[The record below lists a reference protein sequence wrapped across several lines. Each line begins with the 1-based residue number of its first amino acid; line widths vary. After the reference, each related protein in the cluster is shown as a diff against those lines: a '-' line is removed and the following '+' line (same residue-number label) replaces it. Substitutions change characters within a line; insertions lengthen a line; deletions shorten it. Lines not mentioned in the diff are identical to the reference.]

1 VTQEFH
7 VSVTPVGN
15 DRYLV
20 RTERVAP
27 GVPLAE
33 EQLTWAVEDWLAQAR
48 QLMNNPLLSLLQG
61 DPARVTPGEHPLDR
75 LPHPPTSADLN
86 QSSLSLVALGQQL
99 YSAIFQGTLRDSWVT
114 AQGIAQHRG
123 EALRLRLG
131 VKGTLLPRLPWEVL
145 YSNDMPIER
154 VQSSLPLASG
164 THVIFSRYQPGARLV
179 GDGAAL
185 TIEPDQP
192 LRILMVISAPTD
204 QERLELQHEVNHLQQ
219 ELRSQSIA
227 DGTAAPDIQLTI
239 LSQPGR
245 EQLTQALEQ
254 GQFQVLHYAGHS
266 DMGVAG
272 GSLYLVNSR
281 TGLTEILSGD
291 DLAGLLV
298 NNGVRLAVF
307 NSCRGAHMAAE
318 PKGERDRNLAEALV
332 SRGIPA
338 VLAMAEQIPDHV
350 ALTLTWLFYR
360 NLKQGYPVDLS
371 LSRARQGLISTYGS
385 NQLYWALPIL
395 YQHPE
400 FDGYLTPGDRNF
412 DNPADRLVLMPQG
425 YSALPIAAVEPA
437 PDLPLAPEPGEE
449 EMVWN
454 AVLEEDDLGDWAD
467 DLEYPEDGD
476 EEDAEVVADLLGQ
489 LNLRPLPG
497 ISERVAAQIP
507 QGASLSKPPVRSA
520 RQEPVPQ
527 PPLRSEAASNTQI
540 NAQITVLDPSPLTT
554 QQDAAVETYVPP
566 VQHIPVESLQGKRTD
581 SQKYSSHRSMAKPGL
596 GAVERKALLPFA
608 GAAGALAIALLGYWL
623 APQVQWA
630 GLLSKI
636 PDAPSLLATNQD
648 LQNRETRELTAI
660 ATDRFTK
667 GQLPEGN
674 QALSILLDRGA
685 LPEAAA
691 IIQAIPTA
699 QVDDPRVSYLRGRL
713 AWQSIQTGNPDYQI
727 SDVVRDWESAV
738 KAQPDAVEFHKAL
751 GFAYYAQNRPREAIQ
766 AWADAL
772 DILEVRPASSG
783 EASEAIE
790 VPDATNAQP
799 DAETL
804 TIYAGIALAL
814 RQVVNDPN
822 QPQAD
827 LSGKANKIYQMVLSR
842 DPVNF
847 LPQALGKSWLWSESA
862 IKDWQALAQ
871 ES

>member
-1 VTQEFH
+1 MTQEFH

-33 EQLTWAVEDWLAQAR
+33 EQVNWAVEDWLAQAR

-61 DPARVTPGEHPLDR
+61 DRPTSSKLSPNQNHSPL
-75 LPHPPTSADLN
+75 HPPTSADLA

-99 YSAIFQGTLRDSWVT
+99 YSAVFQGTLRDSWVT

-131 VKGTLLPRLPWEVL
+131 VKGTLLPRLPWEIF

-154 VQSSLPLASG
+154 VQRSLPLASG
-164 THVIFSRYQPGARLV
+164 INVIFSRYQPGARLV

-185 TIEPDQP
+185 TLEPDQP

-204 QERLELQHEVNHLQQ
+204 QERLELQREVNQLQQ
-219 ELRSQSIA
+219 ELRIQPIA
-227 DGTAAPDIQLTI
+227 EGTTSPDIQLTI

-266 DMGVAG
+266 DLGVAG
-272 GSLYLVNSR
+272 GSLYLVNNR

-307 NSCRGAHMAAE
+307 NSCRGSYTAAE
-318 PKGERDRNLAEALV
+318 PKGDRDRNLAEALV

-338 VLAMAEQIPDHV
+338 VLAMAEQIPDNV

-400 FDGYLTPGDRNF
+400 FDGYLTPSDRNF
-412 DNPADRLVLMPQG
+412 GNPADRLLLMPQS
-425 YSALPIAAVEPA
+425 YNSLPVAEAASLSN
-437 PDLPLAPEPGEE
+437 LPLPPEPGEE

-467 DLEYPEDGD
+467 DLEYPDESD
-476 EEDAEVVADLLGQ
+476 EEDAELVADLLGQ
-489 LNLRPLPG
+489 MTSRSPISTPHSSLPPDPARQDAEPSAALHSDTASVASMTLLNPSNLTPKEDSAAVQVLTSSTDPTPIEKSRGNQSKTPAQK
-497 ISERVAAQIP
+497 RVNTTRF
-507 QGASLSKPPVRSA
+507 GSA
-520 RQEPVPQ
+520 RQ
-527 PPLRSEAASNTQI
+527 
-540 NAQITVLDPSPLTT
+540 
-554 QQDAAVETYVPP
+554 
-566 VQHIPVESLQGKRTD
+566 
-581 SQKYSSHRSMAKPGL
+581 
-596 GAVERKALLPFA
+596 KALLPLV

-623 APQVQWA
+623 MPQSQWA
-630 GLLSKI
+630 GLVSKI
-636 PDAPSLLATNQD
+636 PHAPTLLGTTQD
-648 LQNRETRELTAI
+648 LQSKETEELVAI
-660 ATDRFTK
+660 ARDRLKRGNF
-667 GQLPEGN
+667 PEGE
-674 QALSILLDRGA
+674 QALGILLDRGA
-685 LPEAAA
+685 LLEATA
-691 IIQAIPTA
+691 IIQSIPPEKFDT
-699 QVDDPRVSYLRGRL
+699 PGLSYLRGRL
-713 AWQSIQTGNPDYQI
+713 AWQSMQAGNSEYLL
-727 SDVVRDWESAV
+727 SDVVRDWERAA
-738 KAQPDAVEFHKAL
+738 KAQPNSAEYYKAL
-751 GFAYYAQNRPREAIQ
+751 GFAYYAQNRPREAID
-766 AWADAL
+766 AWANAR
-772 DILEVRPASSG
+772 DILEVRQKTS
-783 EASEAIE
+783 EASPSNA
-790 VPDATNAQP
+790 ATSATRVSNP
-799 DAETL
+799 SGSRTDPETL

-814 RQVVNDPN
+814 RQVVNDPT
-822 QPQAD
+822 QPQTN
-827 LSGKANKIYQMVLSR
+827 LSGKASKIYQMVMR
-842 DPVNF
+842 NDPVNF
-847 LPQALGKSWLWSESA
+847 QPQALNQKWLWSKSA
-862 IKDWQALAQ
+862 IQDWQTLAQ

>member
-1 VTQEFH
+1 MTQEFH

-33 EQLTWAVEDWLAQAR
+33 EQVSWAVEDWLAQAR

-61 DPARVTPGEHPLDR
+61 DRATINKLPLNQ
-75 LPHPPTSADLN
+75 PTSADLT

-131 VKGTLLPRLPWEVL
+131 VKGALLPRLPWEVF

-164 THVIFSRYQPGARLV
+164 INVIFSRYQPGARLV

-204 QERLELQHEVNHLQQ
+204 QERLDLQREVNQLQQ
-219 ELRSQSIA
+219 ELWTQPIA
-227 DGTAAPDIQLTI
+227 EGTASPDMQLTI
-239 LSQPGR
+239 LNQPGR

-254 GQFQVLHYAGHS
+254 GQYQVLHYAGHS
-266 DMGVAG
+266 DLGVAG
-272 GSLYLVNSR
+272 GSLYLVNNR

-307 NSCRGAHMAAE
+307 NSCRGAHTAAE
-318 PKGERDRNLAEALV
+318 PKGDRDRNLAEALV

-338 VLAMAEQIPDHV
+338 VLAMAEQIPDNV

-360 NLKQGYPVDLS
+360 NLKQGYPIDLS

-395 YQHPE
+395 YLHPE

-412 DNPADRLVLMPQG
+412 DNPADRLVLMPHG
-425 YSALPIAAVEPA
+425 FSSLPVVEAASLT
-437 PDLPLAPEPGEE
+437 DLPLPAEPGEE

-467 DLEYPEDGD
+467 DLEYPEESD
-476 EEDAEVVADLLGQ
+476 EEDAELVADLLGQ
-489 LNLRPLPG
+489 LTPRAASQIPPRSPLP
-497 ISERVAAQIP
+497 SPMPSTA
-507 QGASLSKPPVRSA
+507 PVRQSVD
-520 RQEPVPQ
+520 QDVHQDLEP
-527 PPLRSEAASNTQI
+527 PPAIPAAAPPNVTLAKPSNLALPEET
-540 NAQITVLDPSPLTT
+540 
-554 QQDAAVETYVPP
+554 AAVQTINLPLQP
-566 VQHIPVESLQGKRTD
+566 IPVESLKGHRVKAKSPKRASKT
-581 SQKYSSHRSMAKPGL
+581 RL
-596 GAVERKALLPFA
+596 GTAGRKAMLPFV
-608 GAAGALAIALLGYWL
+608 GAAGAVAIALLSYWL
-623 APQVQWA
+623 VPQVQWA
-630 GLLSKI
+630 TLLSKV
-636 PDAPSLLATNQD
+636 PLAPALLGTTQD
-648 LQNRETRELTAI
+648 LQNKETKELTAI
-660 ATDRFTK
+660 ASDRFNK
-667 GQLPEGN
+667 GQLPEGE
-674 QALSILLDRGA
+674 QALGILLNRGA
-685 LPEAAA
+685 LLEAAA
-691 IIQAIPTA
+691 IIQSIPAEKTDA
-699 QVDDPRVSYLRGRL
+699 PGISYLRGRL
-713 AWQSIQTGNPDYQI
+713 AWQSMQSGNPDYQL
-727 SDVVRDWESAV
+727 SDAVRDWESAA
-738 KAQPDAVEFHKAL
+738 KAQPSAVEYHEAL
-751 GFAYYAQNRPREAIQ
+751 GFAYYAQNRPRDAIQ
-766 AWADAL
+766 AWTDAL
-772 DILEVRPASSG
+772 DILEVRQKT
-783 EASEAIE
+783 
-790 VPDATNAQP
+790 PDASPNQATQSTTRLP
-799 DAETL
+799 DSLSNRTDQETL

-814 RQVVNDPN
+814 QQSVNDPT
-822 QPQAD
+822 QPQTN
-827 LSGKANKIYQMVLSR
+827 LSSKATKIYQMVLGN

-847 LPQALGKSWLWSESA
+847 QPQALSKNWLWSESA
-862 IKDWQALAQ
+862 IKDWQTLAR

>member
-1 VTQEFH
+1 MTQEFH

-33 EQLTWAVEDWLAQAR
+33 EQVNWAVEDWLAQAR

-61 DPARVTPGEHPLDR
+61 DRTTTDKLPLN
-75 LPHPPTSADLN
+75 PSTSADLT

-131 VKGTLLPRLPWEVL
+131 VKGALLPRLPWEVF

-164 THVIFSRYQPGARLV
+164 INVIFSRYQPGARLV
-179 GDGAAL
+179 GDGASL

-204 QERLELQHEVNHLQQ
+204 QERLELQREVNHLQQ
-219 ELRSQSIA
+219 ELRTQPIA
-227 DGTAAPDIQLTI
+227 DGTASPDIQLTI

-254 GQFQVLHYAGHS
+254 GQYQVLHYAGHS
-266 DMGVAG
+266 DLGVAG
-272 GSLYLVNSR
+272 GSLYLVNNR

-307 NSCRGAHMAAE
+307 NSCRGAYTAAE
-318 PKGERDRNLAEALV
+318 PKGDRDRNLAEALV

-338 VLAMAEQIPDHV
+338 VLAMAEQIPDNV

-360 NLKQGYPVDLS
+360 NLKQGYPIDLS

-412 DNPADRLVLMPQG
+412 DNPADRLVLMPHG
-425 YSALPIAAVEPA
+425 FSSLPVAEAASLSN
-437 PDLPLAPEPGEE
+437 LPLPAEPGEE

-467 DLEYPEDGD
+467 DLEYPEESD
-476 EEDAEVVADLLGQ
+476 EEDAELVADLLGQ
-489 LNLRPLPG
+489 LTPR
-497 ISERVAAQIP
+497 AASQIP
-507 QGASLSKPPVRSA
+507 PRSPFPTPSTAPVRQASA
-520 RQEPVPQ
+520 HQDAEPT
-527 PPLRSEAASNTQI
+527 PPLHSSGTAPTGITLANPSNLVQGET
-540 NAQITVLDPSPLTT
+540 
-554 QQDAAVETYVPP
+554 AAVQTLSPP
-566 VQHIPVESLQGKRTD
+566 IQPILVEPLRGHRVEVV
-581 SQKYSSHRSMAKPGL
+581 SQKRSSRTRFGSAG
-596 GAVERKALLPFA
+596 RKVILPFV

-623 APQVQWA
+623 VPQAQWA
-630 GLLSKI
+630 ALLSKV
-636 PDAPSLLATNQD
+636 PLAPALLRGAQD
-648 LQNRETRELTAI
+648 LQNKETKELTAI
-660 ATDRFTK
+660 ASDRFNK
-667 GQLPEGN
+667 GQLPEGE
-674 QALSILLDRGA
+674 QALGILLDRGA
-685 LPEAAA
+685 LLEATA
-691 IIQAIPTA
+691 IVQSISAEK
-699 QVDDPRVSYLRGRL
+699 VDAPGISYLRGRL
-713 AWQSIQTGNPDYQI
+713 GWQSMQSGNPDYQI
-727 SDVVRDWESAV
+727 SDVVRDWESAA
-738 KAQPDAVEFHKAL
+738 KAQPNSVEYHQAL

-772 DILEVRPASSG
+772 DILEVRQKTLDDSPHQ
-783 EASEAIE
+783 
-790 VPDATNAQP
+790 ATNSATRLPGSSSSHTDQ
-799 DAETL
+799 ETL

-814 RQVVNDPN
+814 NQVVNDPT
-822 QPQAD
+822 QPQTN
-827 LSGKANKIYQMVLSR
+827 LSSKASKIYQMVLR
-842 DPVNF
+842 NDPVNF
-847 LPQALGKSWLWSESA
+847 QPQALGKNWLWSESA
-862 IKDWQALAQ
+862 IKDWQTLAR

>member
-1 VTQEFH
+1 MTQEFH

-33 EQLTWAVEDWLAQAR
+33 EQVSWAVEDWLAQAR
-48 QLMNNPLLSLLQG
+48 HLMNNPLLSLLQG
-61 DPARVTPGEHPLDR
+61 DRATTDKLPLN
-75 LPHPPTSADLN
+75 PPTSADLT

-99 YSAIFQGTLRDSWVT
+99 YGAIFQGTLRDSWVT

-131 VKGTLLPRLPWEVL
+131 VKGVLLPRLPWEVF

-154 VQSSLPLASG
+154 VQSGLPLASG
-164 THVIFSRYQPGARLV
+164 INVIFSRYQPGARLA
-179 GDGAAL
+179 GDGASL

-204 QERLELQHEVNHLQQ
+204 QERLELQREVNHLQQ
-219 ELRSQSIA
+219 ELRTQPIA
-227 DGTAAPDIQLTI
+227 EGVAAPDIQLTI

-254 GQFQVLHYAGHS
+254 GQYQVLHYAGHS
-266 DMGVAG
+266 DLGVAG
-272 GSLYLVNSR
+272 GSLYLVNNR

-307 NSCRGAHMAAE
+307 NSCRGAHTAAE
-318 PKGERDRNLAEALV
+318 PKGDRDRNLAEALV

-338 VLAMAEQIPDHV
+338 VLAMAEQIPDNV

-395 YQHPE
+395 YQHPD
-400 FDGYLTPGDRNF
+400 FDGYLTLGDRNF
-412 DNPADRLVLMPQG
+412 DNPADRLVLMPHG
-425 YSALPIAAVEPA
+425 FSSLPVAEAASLSN
-437 PDLPLAPEPGEE
+437 LPLPAEPGEE

-467 DLEYPEDGD
+467 DLEYPEESD
-476 EEDAEVVADLLGQ
+476 EEDAELVADLLGQ
-489 LNLRPLPG
+489 LTPR
-497 ISERVAAQIP
+497 AASQIP
-507 QGASLSKPPVRSA
+507 PG
-520 RQEPVPQ
+520 
-527 PPLRSEAASNTQI
+527 
-540 NAQITVLDPSPLTT
+540 SPLFTPST
-554 QQDAAVETYVPP
+554 VPVSTVPVYQASAHQDAESNLPIHSGTAPTGITLLSPSNLAFQKDTAAVQTVTPP
-566 VQHIPVESLQGKRTD
+566 VQPIPIKSLKGEQAEATQKRPTRTRFG
-581 SQKYSSHRSMAKPGL
+581 SAGQ
-596 GAVERKALLPFA
+596 KALLPFV
-608 GAAGALAIALLGYWL
+608 GAAGALAIALLSYWL
-623 APQVQWA
+623 VPQVQWA
-630 GLLSKI
+630 ALLSKI
-636 PDAPSLLATNQD
+636 PNAPALLGGTQD
-648 LQNRETRELTAI
+648 LQNKETQELTAI
-660 ATDRFTK
+660 ASDRFNK
-667 GQLPEGN
+667 GQLPEGE
-674 QALSILLDRGA
+674 QALGILLDRGA
-685 LPEAAA
+685 LLEATA
-691 IIQAIPTA
+691 IIQSLPAEK
-699 QVDDPRVSYLRGRL
+699 VDEPGISYLRGRL
-713 AWQSIQTGNPDYQI
+713 AWQSMQAGNPDYQV
-727 SDVVRDWESAV
+727 SDAVRDWESAA
-738 KAQPDAVEFHKAL
+738 KAQPNSVEYHQAL

-772 DILEVRPASSG
+772 DILEVRQKTLDSSPNPATSS
-783 EASEAIE
+783 ATRL
-790 VPDATNAQP
+790 PDPADSHTNQA
-799 DAETL
+799 TL

-814 RQVVNDPN
+814 RQAVNDPT
-822 QPQAD
+822 QPQTN
-827 LSGKANKIYQMVLSR
+827 LSSKASKIYQMVLR
-842 DPVNF
+842 NDPVNF
-847 LPQALGKSWLWSESA
+847 QPQALSKNWLWSESA
-862 IKDWQALAQ
+862 IKDWQTLAR

>member
-1 VTQEFH
+1 MTQEFH

-15 DRYLV
+15 NRYLV

-33 EQLTWAVEDWLAQAR
+33 EQVSWAVEDWLAQAR

-61 DPARVTPGEHPLDR
+61 DLLQISPGARATPHN
-75 LPHPPTSADLN
+75 LPHSPPTSADLT

-131 VKGTLLPRLPWEVL
+131 VKGALLPRLPWEVF

-164 THVIFSRYQPGARLV
+164 INVIFSRYQPGARLV
-179 GDGAAL
+179 GDGTAL

-204 QERLELQHEVNHLQQ
+204 QERLELQREVNQLQQ
-219 ELRSQSIA
+219 ELRTQPIA
-227 DGTAAPDIQLTI
+227 EGTASPDIQVTI
-239 LSQPGR
+239 LNQPGR

-254 GQFQVLHYAGHS
+254 GQYQVLHYAGHS
-266 DMGVAG
+266 DLGVSG
-272 GSLYLVNSR
+272 GSLYLVNNR

-307 NSCRGAHMAAE
+307 NSCRGAYTAAE
-318 PKGERDRNLAEALV
+318 PKGDRDRNLAEALV

-338 VLAMAEQIPDHV
+338 VLAMAEQIPDNV

-360 NLKQGYPVDLS
+360 NLKQGYPIDLS

-425 YSALPIAAVEPA
+425 YNSLPVAEAASLSN
-437 PDLPLAPEPGEE
+437 LPLPPEPGEE

-467 DLEYPEDGD
+467 DLEYPEESD
-476 EEDAEVVADLLGQ
+476 EEDAELVAGLLGQ
-489 LNLRPLPG
+489 LTPRSPIPLLP
-497 ISERVAAQIP
+497 
-507 QGASLSKPPVRSA
+507 LTPVRQASA
-520 RQEPVPQ
+520 PQEAAPNPT
-527 PPLRSEAASNTQI
+527 LRSDPTPIGITLSN
-540 NAQITVLDPSPLTT
+540 PSNLAPQT
-554 QQDAAVETYVPP
+554 DSAAVQVLTPP
-566 VQHIPVESLQGKRTD
+566 AQPISAESLKGNRIETDPQKRSGKPRFE
-581 SQKYSSHRSMAKPGL
+581 SAQ
-596 GAVERKALLPFA
+596 RKALLPFA
-608 GAAGALAIALLGYWL
+608 GAAGAVAIALLSYWL
-623 APQVQWA
+623 VPQVQWA
-630 GLLSKI
+630 TLLSKI
-636 PDAPSLLATNQD
+636 PNAPALLGTTQD
-648 LQNRETRELTAI
+648 LQNQEPKELTAI
-660 ATDRFTK
+660 ASDRFNK
-667 GQLPEGN
+667 GNLPEGE
-674 QALSILLDRGA
+674 QALGVLLDRGA
-685 LPEAAA
+685 LVEATA
-691 IIQAIPTA
+691 IIESIPA
-699 QVDDPRVSYLRGRL
+699 EKSDAPGVSYLRGRL
-713 AWQSIQTGNPDYQI
+713 AWQSMQTGNPDYLL
-727 SDVVRDWESAV
+727 SDVIRDWESAT
-738 KAQPDAVEFHKAL
+738 KAQPNSVEYHKAL

-772 DILEVRPASSG
+772 DILEVRQKTPA
-783 EASEAIE
+783 AS
-790 VPDATNAQP
+790 PSQATNSTTPLSKASDGQT
-799 DAETL
+799 DRETL

-814 RQVVNDPN
+814 HQVVNDPT
-822 QPQAD
+822 QPQTN
-827 LSGKANKIYQMVLSR
+827 LSGKASKIYQMVLR
-842 DPVNF
+842 NDPVNF
-847 LPQALGKSWLWSESA
+847 QPQALSKNWLWSESA
-862 IKDWQALAQ
+862 IKDWLTLAQ

>member
-15 DRYLV
+15 ERYLV

-33 EQLTWAVEDWLAQAR
+33 EQVNWAVEDWLAQTR
-48 QLMNNPLLSLLQG
+48 QLTNNPLLSLLQG
-61 DPARVTPGEHPLDR
+61 DRATTDKLPLN
-75 LPHPPTSADLN
+75 PPTSADLT

-131 VKGTLLPRLPWEVL
+131 VKGALLPRLPWEVF

-164 THVIFSRYQPGARLV
+164 INVIFSRYQPGARLV
-179 GDGAAL
+179 GDGAPL

-204 QERLELQHEVNHLQQ
+204 QERLELQREVNQLQQ
-219 ELRSQSIA
+219 ELATQPIA
-227 DGTAAPDIQLTI
+227 EGIASPDIQLTI

-254 GQFQVLHYAGHS
+254 GQYQVLHYAGHS
-266 DMGVAG
+266 DLGVAG
-272 GSLYLVNSR
+272 GSLYLVNNR

-307 NSCRGAHMAAE
+307 NSCRGAHTAAE
-318 PKGERDRNLAEALV
+318 PKGDRDRNLAEALV

-338 VLAMAEQIPDHV
+338 VLAMAEQIPDNV

-400 FDGYLTPGDRNF
+400 FDGYLTPGDRTF
-412 DNPADRLVLMPQG
+412 DNPADRLVLMPHG
-425 YSALPIAAVEPA
+425 FSSLPVAEAASLSN
-437 PDLPLAPEPGEE
+437 LPLPAEPGEE
-449 EMVWN
+449 EMVWS
-454 AVLEEDDLGDWAD
+454 AVLDDDDLGDWAD
-467 DLEYPEDGD
+467 DLEYPEESD
-476 EEDAEVVADLLGQ
+476 EEDAELVADLLGQ
-489 LNLRPLPG
+489 LTPRAASQIPPRSPLPPAPT
-497 ISERVAAQIP
+497 V
-507 QGASLSKPPVRSA
+507 
-520 RQEPVPQ
+520 PVPQ
-527 PPLRSEAASNTQI
+527 AFVRQDAEPTPPLHSD
-540 NAQITVLDPSPLTT
+540 LDPTGITLVNPSSALQEDTATVQTLRLPIQPIQVEPLKEPWTE
-554 QQDAAVETYVPP
+554 A
-566 VQHIPVESLQGKRTD
+566 ESKRADKT
-581 SQKYSSHRSMAKPGL
+581 RL
-596 GAVERKALLPFA
+596 GSVERKAMLPFI

-623 APQVQWA
+623 MPQLQWA
-630 GLLSKI
+630 AILSK
-636 PDAPSLLATNQD
+636 APLAPAILGTTQD
-648 LQNRETRELTAI
+648 LQNKETTELTAI
-660 ATDRFTK
+660 ASDRFNK
-667 GQLPEGN
+667 GQLPEGE
-674 QALSILLDRGA
+674 QALEILLDRGA
-685 LPEAAA
+685 LLEATA
-691 IIQAIPTA
+691 IIQSVPAEKSAAPG
-699 QVDDPRVSYLRGRL
+699 VSYLRGRL
-713 AWQSIQTGNPDYQI
+713 AWQSMQSGNPEYQL
-727 SDVVRDWESAV
+727 SDAVRDWESAA
-738 KAQPDAVEFHKAL
+738 KAQPTSVEYHEAL
-751 GFAYYAQNRPREAIQ
+751 GFAYYAQNRPRKAIQ

-772 DILEVRPASSG
+772 NILEVRQKAVDASLNQ
-783 EASEAIE
+783 
-790 VPDATNAQP
+790 ATNSATRLSEQSGNRT
-799 DAETL
+799 DQKTL

-814 RQVVNDPN
+814 RQSVNDPT
-822 QPQAD
+822 QPQTN
-827 LSGKANKIYQMVLSR
+827 LSSKASKIYQMVLR
-842 DPVNF
+842 NDPVNF
-847 LPQALGKSWLWSESA
+847 QPQALSKNWLWSESA
-862 IKDWQALAQ
+862 IKDWQTLAR

>member
-33 EQLTWAVEDWLAQAR
+33 EQVHWAVEDWLAQAR

-61 DPARVTPGEHPLDR
+61 DRATPDNLPLN
-75 LPHPPTSADLN
+75 PPTSADLI

-131 VKGTLLPRLPWEVL
+131 VKGTLLPRLPWEVF
-145 YSNDMPIER
+145 YSNDMPTER
-154 VQSSLPLASG
+154 VQSNLPLASG
-164 THVIFSRYQPGARLV
+164 INVIFSRYQPGARLV
-179 GDGAAL
+179 GDGATL

-192 LRILMVISAPTD
+192 LRLLMVISAPTD
-204 QERLELQHEVNHLQQ
+204 QKRLELQREVNQLQQ
-219 ELRSQSIA
+219 ELRTQPIA
-227 DGTAAPDIQLTI
+227 EGTASPDIQLTI

-254 GQFQVLHYAGHS
+254 GQYHVLHYAGHS
-266 DMGVAG
+266 DLGAAG
-272 GSLYLVNSR
+272 GSLYLVNNR
-281 TGLTEILSGD
+281 TGLAEILSGD

-307 NSCRGAHMAAE
+307 NSCRGAHTAVE
-318 PKGERDRNLAEALV
+318 PKGDRDRNLAEALV

-425 YSALPIAAVEPA
+425 YNSLPVAEAASLSN
-437 PDLPLAPEPGEE
+437 LPLPPEPGEE

-454 AVLEEDDLGDWAD
+454 AVIDDIEEDDLGDWAD
-467 DLEYPEDGD
+467 DLEYPEESD
-476 EEDAEVVADLLGQ
+476 EEDAELVANLLGQ
-489 LNLRPLPG
+489 LTPRSPVTPPSAPSVRPD
-497 ISERVAAQIP
+497 ST
-507 QGASLSKPPVRSA
+507 
-520 RQEPVPQ
+520 RQDPAPTLH
-527 PPLRSEAASNTQI
+527 PDIASNI
-540 NAQITVLDPSPLTT
+540 PRLNPSNLAP
-554 QQDAAVETYVPP
+554 QEDSAAVQTLTPP
-566 VQHIPVESLQGKRTD
+566 TQPTPVAPLKGNWVGTPAQKRPGKIRFG
-581 SQKYSSHRSMAKPGL
+581 SAGQ
-596 GAVERKALLPFA
+596 KALLPFV
-608 GAAGALAIALLGYWL
+608 GAAGALAIALLSYWL
-623 APQVQWA
+623 VPQVPWA
-630 GLLSKI
+630 SLMSKI
-636 PDAPSLLATNQD
+636 PNAPALLDPTQD
-648 LQNRETRELTAI
+648 LQNQETKELTAI
-660 ATDRFTK
+660 ASDRFNK
-667 GQLPEGN
+667 DQLPEGE
-674 QALSILLDRGA
+674 QALGILLDRGA
-685 LPEAAA
+685 LLEAAA
-691 IIQAIPTA
+691 IIQSLPAEKSDAPGI
-699 QVDDPRVSYLRGRL
+699 SYLRGRL
-713 AWQSIQTGNPDYQI
+713 AWQSMQAGNPDYQL
-727 SDVVRDWESAV
+727 SDVIRDWESAA
-738 KAQPDAVEFHKAL
+738 KAQPDSVEYHEAL
-751 GFAYYAQNRPREAIQ
+751 GFAYYAQNRPREAIE
-766 AWADAL
+766 AWANAR
-772 DILEVRPASSG
+772 DILEVRQKT
-783 EASEAIE
+783 
-790 VPDATNAQP
+790 PDALPDHATNGATRVSNTSGSHADQQ
-799 DAETL
+799 TL

-814 RQVVNDPN
+814 RQVVNDPT
-822 QPQAD
+822 QPQTN
-827 LSGKANKIYQMVLSR
+827 LSGKASKIYQMVLR
-842 DPVNF
+842 NDPVNF
-847 LPQALGKSWLWSESA
+847 QPQALSKNWLWSESA
-862 IKDWQALAQ
+862 IKDWQTLAR

>member
-33 EQLTWAVEDWLAQAR
+33 EQLTWAVEDWLAQTR

-61 DPARVTPGEHPLDR
+61 DVSRLATGDHPLDK
-75 LPHPPTSADLN
+75 LSHPPISADLN

-204 QERLELQHEVNHLQQ
+204 QERLELQREVNQLQQ
-219 ELRSQSIA
+219 ELRTQTIE
-227 DGTAAPDIQLTI
+227 GAADIQLTL

-254 GQFQVLHYAGHS
+254 GQYQVLHYAGHS
-266 DMGVAG
+266 DLGVSG

-307 NSCRGAHMAAE
+307 NSCRGAHTAAE
-318 PKGERDRNLAEALV
+318 PKGQRDRNLAEALV

-350 ALTLTWLFYR
+350 ALSLTWLFYR
-360 NLKQGYPVDLS
+360 NLKQGYPIDLS

-412 DNPADRLVLMPQG
+412 DNPADRLVLMPPG
-425 YSALPIAAVEPA
+425 YNSLPIAETP
-437 PDLPLAPEPGEE
+437 PNLPLPPEPGEE

-454 AVLEEDDLGDWAD
+454 AVLEEEDDLGEWAD
-467 DLEYPEDGD
+467 DLEYPEESDD
-476 EEDAEVVADLLGQ
+476 EDAEVVAGLLGE
-489 LNLRPLPG
+489 LNLR
-497 ISERVAAQIP
+497 AAVQIP
-507 QGASLSKPPVRSA
+507 QGSSLPP
-520 RQEPVPQ
+520 EPPRPIQ
-527 PPLRSEAASNTQI
+527 RPDAAPNPALRSDAPSG
-540 NAQITVLDPSPLTT
+540 ITLLDPSPLTV
-554 QQDAAVETYVPP
+554 QEDAEDAAMQTYIPP
-566 VQHIPVESLQGKRTD
+566 VQHIPIESLQSKHTTA
-581 SQKYSSHRSMAKPGL
+581 QNKNRSARKPGL
-596 GAVERKALLPFA
+596 GSVERKALLPFV

-623 APQVQWA
+623 APQMQWL

-636 PDAPSLLATNQD
+636 PSAPPTLLSASPELKNKDTK
-648 LQNRETRELTAI
+648 ELTAI
-660 ATDRFTK
+660 ASDRFIK
-667 GQLPEGN
+667 GQIPEGN
-674 QALSILLDRGA
+674 QALSALLDRGA
-685 LPEAAA
+685 LIEAAA
-691 IIQAIPTA
+691 ILQSIP
-699 QVDDPRVSYLRGRL
+699 QEKVDDPGVSYLRGRL
-713 AWQSIQTGNPDYQI
+713 GWQSVQTGNTDYQL

-738 KAQPDAVEFHKAL
+738 KAQPDAVEYHKAL
-751 GFAYYAQNRPREAIQ
+751 GFAYYAQNRPQDALL
-766 AWADAL
+766 AWADARNVWEL
-772 DILEVRPASSG
+772 RQKPASN
-783 EASEAIE
+783 AADTPPDSEM
-790 VPDATNAQP
+790 
-799 DAETL
+799 L
-804 TIYAGIALAL
+804 TIYAGMALAL
-814 RQVVNDPN
+814 HQVENDPN
-822 QPQAD
+822 QPQAEG
-827 LSGKANKIYQMVLSR
+827 SGKSSKVYQMVLSY

-847 LPQALGKSWLWSESA
+847 LPQSLSKSWLWSESA
-862 IKDWQALAQ
+862 IKDWQILAQ

>member
-61 DPARVTPGEHPLDR
+61 DLARVTPGEHPLDR

-99 YSAIFQGTLRDSWVT
+99 YSAVFQGTLRDSWVT

-219 ELRSQSIA
+219 ELRSQAIA
-227 DGTAAPDIQLTI
+227 DGTSAPDIQLTI

-245 EQLTQALEQ
+245 EQLTQSLEQ

-425 YSALPIAAVEPA
+425 YNSLPIAEAEPTL
-437 PDLPLAPEPGEE
+437 DLPAAPEPGEE

-467 DLEYPEDGD
+467 DLEYPEESDD
-476 EEDAEVVADLLGQ
+476 EDAEVVADLLGQ
-489 LNLRPLPG
+489 LNLRPPPG
-497 ISERVAAQIP
+497 VSERSRLSPPPEMPVA
-507 QGASLSKPPVRSA
+507 PVRGTT
-520 RQEPVPQ
+520 RQDPAPQ
-527 PPLRSEAASNTQI
+527 PTLRSDTSS

-554 QQDAAVETYVPP
+554 QEDAAVETFVPP

-581 SQKYSSHRSMAKPGL
+581 SQRYSSYRSTAKSGGL
-596 GAVERKALLPFA
+596 GSVERKALLPFV

-648 LQNRETRELTAI
+648 LQNRETNELTAI
-660 ATDRFTK
+660 ASDRFTK

-674 QALSILLDRGA
+674 HALGILLDRGA

-691 IIQAIPTA
+691 IIQAIPSA
-699 QVDDPRVSYLRGRL
+699 QVDDPGVSYLRGRL

-751 GFAYYAQNRPREAIQ
+751 GFAYYAQDRPREAIQ

-772 DILEVRPASSG
+772 DILEVRQPAASSG
-783 EASEAIE
+783 NTSDAIE
-790 VPDATNAQP
+790 VPDTANAES

-822 QPQAD
+822 QPQTD

-847 LPQALGKSWLWSESA
+847 LPQSLGKNWLWNESA

>member
-33 EQLTWAVEDWLAQAR
+33 EQLTWAVEDWLAQTR

-61 DPARVTPGEHPLDR
+61 DASRLATGGHPLDK

-131 VKGTLLPRLPWEVL
+131 VKGTLLPRLPWEVF

-154 VQSSLPLASG
+154 VQSSLPLAIG

-204 QERLELQHEVNHLQQ
+204 QERLELQREVNQLQQ
-219 ELRSQSIA
+219 ELRTQSIE
-227 DGTAAPDIQLTI
+227 GAADIQLTL

-266 DMGVAG
+266 DLGVSG

-307 NSCRGAHMAAE
+307 NSCRGAHTAAE
-318 PKGERDRNLAEALV
+318 PKGQRDRNLAEALV

-360 NLKQGYPVDLS
+360 NLKQGYPIDLS

-412 DNPADRLVLMPQG
+412 DNPADRLVLMPPG
-425 YSALPIAAVEPA
+425 YNSLPIAEP
-437 PDLPLAPEPGEE
+437 PPPNLPLPPEPGEE

-454 AVLEEDDLGDWAD
+454 AVLEEDDLGEWAD
-467 DLEYPEDGD
+467 DLEYPEESDD
-476 EEDAEVVADLLGQ
+476 EDAEVVADLLGK
-489 LNLRPLPG
+489 LNLRSSLPPESPRP
-497 ISERVAAQIP
+497 IQRPDA
-507 QGASLSKPPVRSA
+507 
-520 RQEPVPQ
+520 VPN
-527 PPLRSEAASNTQI
+527 PALRSDMPSG
-540 NAQITVLDPSPLTT
+540 ITLLDPSPLAT
-554 QQDAAVETYVPP
+554 QEDADQDAAMQAYMPP
-566 VQHIPVESLQGKRTD
+566 VQHIPIESLPGNRMGNAAPKRG
-581 SQKYSSHRSMAKPGL
+581 SPSVKKPGL
-596 GAVERKALLPFA
+596 GSVERKALLPFV
-608 GAAGALAIALLGYWL
+608 GAAAALAIALLGYWL
-623 APQVQWA
+623 APQMQWL

-636 PDAPSLLATNQD
+636 PSAPPTLLAASPELKNKDTK
-648 LQNRETRELTAI
+648 ELTAI
-660 ATDRFTK
+660 ASDRFTK
-667 GQLPEGN
+667 GQIAEGN
-674 QALSILLDRGA
+674 QALSALLDRGA
-685 LPEAAA
+685 LLEAAA
-691 IIQAIPTA
+691 ILQSIP
-699 QVDDPRVSYLRGRL
+699 QEKVDDPGVSYLRGRL
-713 AWQSIQTGNPDYQI
+713 GWQAFQTGNTDYQL

-738 KAQPDAVEFHKAL
+738 KAQPDAVEYHKAL
-751 GFAYYAQNRPREAIQ
+751 GFAYYAQNRPQEALQTWAEARDIWELRQ
-766 AWADAL
+766 KPTSRAADAT
-772 DILEVRPASSG
+772 
-783 EASEAIE
+783 
-790 VPDATNAQP
+790 PDP
-799 DAETL
+799 EIL
-804 TIYAGIALAL
+804 TIYAGMALAL
-814 RQVVNDPN
+814 RQVENDPN
-822 QPQAD
+822 QPQVEA
-827 LSGKANKIYQMVLSR
+827 SGKSSKVYQMVLGD

-847 LPQALGKSWLWSESA
+847 LPQALSKNWLWSESA
-862 IKDWQALAQ
+862 IKDWQMLAQ

>member
-1 VTQEFH
+1 
-7 VSVTPVGN
+7 
-15 DRYLV
+15 
-20 RTERVAP
+20 
-27 GVPLAE
+27 
-33 EQLTWAVEDWLAQAR
+33 
-48 QLMNNPLLSLLQG
+48 
-61 DPARVTPGEHPLDR
+61 
-75 LPHPPTSADLN
+75 
-86 QSSLSLVALGQQL
+86 
-99 YSAIFQGTLRDSWVT
+99 
-114 AQGIAQHRG
+114 
-123 EALRLRLG
+123 
-131 VKGTLLPRLPWEVL
+131 
-145 YSNDMPIER
+145 
-154 VQSSLPLASG
+154 
-164 THVIFSRYQPGARLV
+164 
-179 GDGAAL
+179 
-185 TIEPDQP
+185 
-192 LRILMVISAPTD
+192 
-204 QERLELQHEVNHLQQ
+204 
-219 ELRSQSIA
+219 
-227 DGTAAPDIQLTI
+227 
-239 LSQPGR
+239 
-245 EQLTQALEQ
+245 LEQ

-307 NSCRGAHMAAE
+307 NSCRGAHTAAE

-425 YSALPIAAVEPA
+425 YNSLPIAEVEPA

-467 DLEYPEDGD
+467 DLEYPEESDD
-476 EEDAEVVADLLGQ
+476 EDAEVVADLLGQ

-497 ISERVAAQIP
+497 ISERSR
-507 QGASLSKPPVRSA
+507 SLPPEPPVAPVRGTTRQDSA
-520 RQEPVPQ
+520 PKPT
-527 PPLRSEAASNTQI
+527 LRLDAGNT
-540 NAQITVLDPSPLTT
+540 QITVLDPSPLTT
-554 QQDAAVETYVPP
+554 QEDAAVEAFVPP

-581 SQKYSSHRSMAKPGL
+581 SQRYSSHRSTAKSGGL
-596 GAVERKALLPFA
+596 GSVERKALLPFA
-608 GAAGALAIALLGYWL
+608 GAAGALVIALLGYWL

-648 LQNRETRELTAI
+648 LQNRETNELTAI
-660 ATDRFTK
+660 ASDRFTK
-667 GQLPEGN
+667 GQLPEGT

-691 IIQAIPTA
+691 IIQAIPAT
-699 QVDDPRVSYLRGRL
+699 QVDDPGVSYLRGRL
-713 AWQSIQTGNPDYQI
+713 AWQSIQTGNPDYQL

-738 KAQPDAVEFHKAL
+738 KAQPDSVEFHKAL
-751 GFAYYAQNRPREAIQ
+751 GFAYYAQDRPRDALRT
-766 AWADAL
+766 WADARDL
-772 DILEVRPASSG
+772 LEMRQKSPADSPDDPSG
-783 EASEAIE
+783 AIE
-790 VPDATNAQP
+790 NADRSNVQS
-799 DAETL
+799 DSETL
-804 TIYAGIALAL
+804 TIYAGIALAV
-814 RQVVNDPN
+814 RQLVNDPI
-822 QPQAD
+822 QPVTD
-827 LSGKANKIYQMVLSR
+827 RSGKPSKIYQMVLSR
-842 DPVNF
+842 DPINF
-847 LPQALGKSWLWSESA
+847 LPQALGKNWLWNESA

>member
-1 VTQEFH
+1 MTQEFH

-33 EQLTWAVEDWLAQAR
+33 EQLTWAVEDWLAQTR

-61 DPARVTPGEHPLDR
+61 DASRLAGAHPLDK

-131 VKGTLLPRLPWEVL
+131 VKGTLLPRLPWEVF

-179 GDGAAL
+179 GDGASL

-204 QERLELQHEVNHLQQ
+204 QERLELQREVNHLQQ
-219 ELRSQSIA
+219 ELRTQAIA
-227 DGTAAPDIQLTI
+227 EGAADIHLTL

-266 DMGVAG
+266 DLGVSG
-272 GSLYLVNSR
+272 GSLYLVNNR

-307 NSCRGAHMAAE
+307 NSCRGAHTAAE

-338 VLAMAEQIPDHV
+338 VLAMAEQIPDNV

-360 NLKQGYPVDLS
+360 NLKQGYPIDLS

-425 YSALPIAAVEPA
+425 YNSSPIPEAAP
-437 PDLPLAPEPGEE
+437 PPNLPLPPEPGEE

-454 AVLEEDDLGDWAD
+454 AVLEEDDLSEWSD
-467 DLEYPEDGD
+467 DLEYLEESDD
-476 EEDAEVVADLLGQ
+476 EDAEVVVDLLGQ
-489 LNLRPLPG
+489 LNLRSSLP
-497 ISERVAAQIP
+497 
-507 QGASLSKPPVRSA
+507 PPR
-520 RQEPVPQ
+520 PVTPR
-527 PPLRSEAASNTQI
+527 PNVTPGLRSDVPPSTASG
-540 NAQITVLDPSPLTT
+540 ITLLDPSPLTT
-554 QQDAAVETYVPP
+554 QDDAAMQTYIPP
-566 VQHIPVESLQGKRTD
+566 VQHIPIESLQGKQMG
-581 SQKYSSHRSMAKPGL
+581 SAGKKSAKKPGGL
-596 GAVERKALLPFA
+596 GSVERKVLLPFA
-608 GAAGALAIALLGYWL
+608 GAAGALVIALLGYWL
-623 APQVQWA
+623 APQVQWM

-636 PDAPSLLATNQD
+636 PNAPALSASSD
-648 LQNRETRELTAI
+648 LKNKDTKELTAI
-660 ATDRFTK
+660 ASDRFTK
-667 GQLPEGN
+667 GQIAEGN
-674 QALSILLDRGA
+674 QALSALLDRGA
-685 LPEAAA
+685 LVEAAA
-691 IIQAIPTA
+691 ILQSIPREK
-699 QVDDPRVSYLRGRL
+699 VDDPGVSFLRGRL
-713 AWQSIQTGNPDYQI
+713 GWQSFQTGNTDYQL

-738 KAQPDAVEFHKAL
+738 KAQPDSVEYHKAL
-751 GFAYYAQNRPREAIQ
+751 GFAYYAQSRPQEALQ

-772 DILEVRPASSG
+772 GILEVRQKPDGADAG
-783 EASEAIE
+783 AIE
-790 VPDATNAQP
+790 VPSGTDAASAAP
-799 DAETL
+799 DPEML

-814 RQVVNDPN
+814 RQVANDPN
-822 QPQAD
+822 QLQVSD
-827 LSGKANKIYQMVLSR
+827 SGKSSKIYQMVLSR

-847 LPQALGKSWLWSESA
+847 LPQALGKNWLWSESA
-862 IKDWQALAQ
+862 IKDWQTLAQ

>member
-33 EQLTWAVEDWLAQAR
+33 EQLTWAVEDWLAQTR

-61 DPARVTPGEHPLDR
+61 DVSRLAGEHPLDR

-86 QSSLSLVALGQQL
+86 QSSHSLVALGQQL

-131 VKGTLLPRLPWEVL
+131 VKGTLLPRLPWEVF

-204 QERLELQHEVNHLQQ
+204 LERLELQREVNHLQQ
-219 ELRSQSIA
+219 ELRTQTIA
-227 DGTAAPDIQLTI
+227 EGAADIQLTL

-266 DMGVAG
+266 DLGVSG
-272 GSLYLVNSR
+272 GSLYLVNNR

-307 NSCRGAHMAAE
+307 NSCRGAHTAAE

-338 VLAMAEQIPDHV
+338 VLAMAEQIPDNV

-360 NLKQGYPVDLS
+360 NLKQGYPIDLS

-425 YSALPIAAVEPA
+425 YQASPIAEATP
-437 PDLPLAPEPGEE
+437 PLDLLLPPEPGEE
-449 EMVWN
+449 EMVSN
-454 AVLEEDDLGDWAD
+454 AVLEEDDLGEWSD
-467 DLEYPEDGD
+467 DLEYLEESDD
-476 EEDAEVVADLLGQ
+476 EDAEVVIDLLGQ
-489 LNLRPLPG
+489 LNLRSSLPP
-497 ISERVAAQIP
+497 SP
-507 QGASLSKPPVRSA
+507 PPVTPRPVTPRSNA
-520 RQEPVPQ
+520 TPG
-527 PPLRSEAASNTQI
+527 LRSDAPTG
-540 NAQITVLDPSPLTT
+540 ITLLDPSPLTT
-554 QQDAAVETYVPP
+554 QDDAAMQTYIPP
-566 VQHIPVESLQGKRTD
+566 VQHVPIESLPGK
-581 SQKYSSHRSMAKPGL
+581 SMAATRGNSSAKKPGRL
-596 GAVERKALLPFA
+596 GSVERKALLPFA
-608 GAAGALAIALLGYWL
+608 GAAGALVVALLGYWL
-623 APQVQWA
+623 VPQVQWA

-636 PDAPSLLATNQD
+636 PNAPALSASSD
-648 LQNRETRELTAI
+648 LKNKDTKELTAI
-660 ATDRFTK
+660 ASDRYTK
-667 GQLPEGN
+667 GQVLEGN
-674 QALSILLDRGA
+674 QALSVLLDRGA
-685 LPEAAA
+685 LIEAAA
-691 IIQAIPTA
+691 ILQSVPPA
-699 QVDDPRVSYLRGRL
+699 QVDNPGVSFLRGRL
-713 AWQSIQTGNPDYQI
+713 GWQAFQTGNTDYQL

-738 KAQPDAVEFHKAL
+738 KAQPDAVEYHKAL
-751 GFAYYAQNRPREAIQ
+751 GFAYYAQSRPIEALQ
-766 AWADAL
+766 AWSDAR
-772 DILEVRPASSG
+772 DILEMRQK
-783 EASEAIE
+783 
-790 VPDATNAQP
+790 PDAASTALGS
-799 DAETL
+799 EML

-814 RQVVNDPN
+814 RQVANDPN
-822 QPQAD
+822 PLQVSDAGK
-827 LSGKANKIYQMVLSR
+827 SGKIYQMVLSR

-847 LPQALGKSWLWSESA
+847 LPQALSRNWLWSESA